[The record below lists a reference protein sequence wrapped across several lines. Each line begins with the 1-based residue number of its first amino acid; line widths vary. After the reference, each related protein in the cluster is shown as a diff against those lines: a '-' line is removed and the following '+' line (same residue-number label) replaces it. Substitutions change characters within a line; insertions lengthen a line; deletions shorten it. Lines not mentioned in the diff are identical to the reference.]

1 SSRGVSSPDPSCSS
15 RTSRS
20 PRSWQRRSREP
31 WSPPRRRTRS
41 GRMGTPPTRS
51 QWECRSQSYGCRRD
65 LSGVHPY
72 HESQARV
79 PAGAVATE
87 GSTAGRYWRSGI
99 VMAQGRH
106 SRGMLGRAWWMGL
119 LAIVV
124 AVLLGAGTAFAAYGY
139 DRSSRTR
146 ILPGVRVGGIAVGG
160 MTRDQAIRAVTAR
173 ADTSLA
179 GDLLVTAAGYSW
191 HVTPAALGT
200 RADVNGAVDQAFAAA
215 DGLSLLSRVFY
226 RVAGESVHADIPVK
240 YAHDQG
246 KVRAF
251 VQQAYDEVTE
261 PAVDAGMELVGDE
274 VVMRKSKPGE
284 ELKAQGATARI
295 LRAID
300 RRLSSVQVPVK
311 AVEPKVT
318 AATLG
323 KTIVVDLSENQ
334 LYLYD
339 GFKVER
345 EYPVAT
351 AAPGY
356 STPVGS

>member
-1 SSRGVSSPDPSCSS
+1 
-15 RTSRS
+15 
-20 PRSWQRRSREP
+20 
-31 WSPPRRRTRS
+31 
-41 GRMGTPPTRS
+41 
-51 QWECRSQSYGCRRD
+51 
-65 LSGVHPY
+65 
-72 HESQARV
+72 
-79 PAGAVATE
+79 
-87 GSTAGRYWRSGI
+87 
-99 VMAQGRH
+99 MAQGRH
-106 SRGMLGRAWWMGL
+106 SRTTLGRAWWMGL
-119 LAIVV
+119 MAVVV

-146 ILPGVRVGGIAVGG
+146 ILPGVRVEGIAVGG

-200 RADVNGAVDQAFAAA
+200 RADVSGAVDQAFAAA
-215 DGLSLLSRVFY
+215 NRLSLLSRVFH
-226 RVAGESVHADIPVK
+226 RVAGKPVQADIPVE
-240 YAHDQG
+240 YAHDQA

-261 PAVDAGMELVGDE
+261 PAVDAGIDLVDDELV
-274 VVMRKSKPGE
+274 MRRSKPGE
-284 ELKAQGATARI
+284 ELKAQAATARL

-300 RRLSSVQVPVK
+300 RQLSSIQVPVK
-311 AVEPKVT
+311 TVEPKVT

-339 GFKVER
+339 GFKLEKQ
-345 EYPVAT
+345 YPVAT
-351 AAPGY
+351 AASGY
-356 STPVGS
+356 STPVGSWDVVNKAENPGWTNPDPEGWGAGLPLYIPPGPGNPLGTRALYLSAPGIRIHGTYASASIGTYASHGCIRMYISDSQELYPLVPVGTKAIIKP

>member
-1 SSRGVSSPDPSCSS
+1 
-15 RTSRS
+15 
-20 PRSWQRRSREP
+20 
-31 WSPPRRRTRS
+31 
-41 GRMGTPPTRS
+41 
-51 QWECRSQSYGCRRD
+51 
-65 LSGVHPY
+65 
-72 HESQARV
+72 
-79 PAGAVATE
+79 
-87 GSTAGRYWRSGI
+87 
-99 VMAQGRH
+99 MAQGRH
-106 SRGMLGRAWWMGL
+106 SRTMLGRAWWMGL
-119 LAIVV
+119 LAVVV

-173 ADTSLA
+173 ADTSLG

-215 DGLSLLSRVFY
+215 DRLSLLSRVFH
-226 RVAGESVHADIPVK
+226 RVAGKPVYADIPVE
-240 YAHDQG
+240 YAHDQA

-261 PAVDAGMELVGDE
+261 PAVDAGIDLVDNEL
-274 VVMRKSKPGE
+274 VMRKSKPGE
-284 ELKAQGATARI
+284 ELKAQVGAARI

-323 KTIVVDLSENQ
+323 KTVVVDLSENQ

-345 EYPVAT
+345 QYPVAT

-356 STPVGS
+356 STPVGSWDVVNKAENPGWYNPDPDGWGAGLPLYIPPGPENPLGTRAIYLSAPGIRIHGTYASSSIGTYASHGCIRMYISDSQELYPLVPVGTKVIIKP